1 MKKCLITVSLLVIT
15 ALFVNIFISC
25 DKDTDCTIVV
35 TVIDGQT
42 QLPVPGA
49 NIFFGH
55 DSCDFNV
62 EAVTDAEGKYS
73 HTYKSPAIY
82 EMRSWIDYEVEIDEG
97 VKKVIAQKG
106 FDQNYGARP
115 LRRAIQTDVEDL
127 LAEEILAGNIKA
139 GDQVEANYQD
149 EKVCFVKAEEK

>member
-82 EMRSWIDYEVEIDEG
+82 EMRSWIDYEVEIDAQSYWAIHKEG
-97 VKKVIAQKG
+97 YNSFRLREGEIIERDLVLTESDSIKK
-106 FDQNYGARP
+106 
-115 LRRAIQTDVEDL
+115 L
-127 LAEEILAGNIKA
+127 
-139 GDQVEANYQD
+139 YQ
-149 EKVCFVKAEEK
+149 